1 MSTRVGAAAALS
13 ALVLV
18 AGSASAAPQR
28 AAASTPAEIVFVDVG
43 AGDGV
48 VIRVGGA
55 VVVSDIGEQNIP
67 FLYEALDKALA
78 KTGSREIEAIILSH
92 AHDDH
97 VKNFA
102 LLLNS
107 GKYSVKQALLSRNA
121 HWTATDANRAVM
133 KAIRKHRVPLT
144 YVKTG
149 QVFRFGGAKWTILN
163 PSPGAFTKHHQVS
176 NSSVAYALEVGGK
189 RFLFTGDIAWAGEHA
204 VVAEWQ
210 RLELGSADVLLATH
224 HGSKHSSHDFFLDA
238 VKPKSA
244 VISVNRGHGH
254 PDPEA
259 IHRLRRVGA
268 AIWCTAWNGTVT
280 ATVPV
285 GSAKAR
291 LRSSQNSAPWWLR
304 GERRSRGVCVDQR
317 GS

>member
-1 MSTRVGAAAALS
+1 MSNRVGAVAAVS
-13 ALVLV
+13 VLVLV

-28 AAASTPAEIVFVDVG
+28 SSAPSAAEIVFVDVG

-55 VVVSDIGEQNIP
+55 VVVSDIGERNIP
-67 FLYEALDKALA
+67 FIYEAIDEALA
-78 KTGSREIEAIILSH
+78 KTGTREIEAIIVSH

-102 LLLNS
+102 LLLES
-107 GKYSVKQALLSRNA
+107 GKYKIKRALLSRNA
-121 HWTATDANRAVM
+121 HWSATAANRAVM
-133 KAIRKHRVPLT
+133 KAIRRHHVPLK
-144 YVKTG
+144 YVRTG

-163 PSPGAFTKHHQVS
+163 PSPGAFRKHHQVS
-176 NSSVAYALEVGGK
+176 NSSVAYALEVNGK
-189 RFLFTGDIAWAGEHA
+189 RFLFTGDIEMAGERA
-204 VVAEWQ
+204 VVSEWQ

-224 HGSKHSSHDFFLDA
+224 HGSQYASHKFFLDA

-259 IHRLRRVGA
+259 IHRLRDAGA

-280 ATVPV
+280 ATVPA
-285 GSAKAR
+285 GAAKVR
-291 LRSSQNSAPWWLR
+291 LRSSENSAPWWLR
-304 GERRSRGVCVDQR
+304 GERHSRGACVDQ
-317 GS
+317 SP

>member
-1 MSTRVGAAAALS
+1 MSTTMVAAAAS
-13 ALVLV
+13 AFVLI

-28 AAASTPAEIVFVDVG
+28 SAARTPAKIVFVDVG

-55 VVVSDIGEQNIP
+55 VVLSDIGEQNIP
-67 FLYEALDKALA
+67 FLYKELDKALA
-78 KTGSREIEAIILSH
+78 EIGSREIEAVILSH

-107 GKYSVKQALLSRNA
+107 DKYTVKQVLLSRNA

-133 KAIRKHRVPLT
+133 NAIRRHRIPRR
-144 YVKTG
+144 YVRTG
-149 QVFRFGGAKWTILN
+149 EVFRFGGAKWTILN

-176 NSSVAYALEVGGK
+176 NASVAYALEVNGK
-189 RFLFTGDIAWAGEHA
+189 RFLFTGDIEIAGERA
-204 VVAEWQ
+204 VVSEWQ
-210 RLELGSADVLLATH
+210 RLELGSADVLLTTH
-224 HGSKHSSHDFFLDA
+224 HGSKYASHEFFLDA

-259 IHRLRRVGA
+259 IHRLRDAGA

-280 ATVPV
+280 ATAPV
-285 GSAKAR
+285 GAGKVR
-291 LRSSQNSAPWWLR
+291 LRSSEHSAPWWLR
-304 GERRSRGVCVDQR
+304 GERRSRGACVDQ
-317 GS
+317 SP

>member
-1 MSTRVGAAAALS
+1 MSTRVGAAAAVS
-13 ALVLV
+13 ALVLI

-28 AAASTPAEIVFVDVG
+28 SAARPAAEIVFVDVG

-67 FLYEALDKALA
+67 FLYKALDKALA

-102 LLLNS
+102 LLLKS
-107 GKYSVKQALLSRNA
+107 GKYTVKQALLSRNA
-121 HWTATDANRAVM
+121 HWSATDANRAVM
-133 KAIRKHRVPLT
+133 KAIRDHRVPFT
-144 YVKTG
+144 YVRTE

-163 PSPGAFTKHHQVS
+163 PSPGSFTKHHQVS
-176 NSSVAYALEVGGK
+176 NSSVAYVLEVNGK
-189 RFLFTGDIAWAGEHA
+189 RFLFTGDIETAGERA
-204 VVAEWQ
+204 VVSEWQ
-210 RLELGSADVLLATH
+210 RLELGPVDVLLATH
-224 HGSKHSSHDFFLDA
+224 HGSKYASHEFFLDA

-259 IHRLRRVGA
+259 IHRLRDAGA

-280 ATVPV
+280 ATVPAGAGKV
-285 GSAKAR
+285 R
-291 LRSSQNSAPWWLR
+291 LRSSENSAPWWLR
-304 GERRSRGVCVDQR
+304 GEHRSRGACVDQ
-317 GS
+317 SP

>member
-1 MSTRVGAAAALS
+1 MSTRVGAAVVVN
-13 ALVLV
+13 ALVLI
-18 AGSASAAPQR
+18 AGSASAAPQGS
-28 AAASTPAEIVFVDVG
+28 AARVAAEIVYVDVG

-48 VIRVGGA
+48 VIRVGSA
-55 VVVSDIGEQNIP
+55 VVVSDIGERNIP
-67 FLYEALDKALA
+67 FVYEAIDEALA
-78 KTGSREIEAIILSH
+78 KTGSREIEAIIVSH

-102 LLLNS
+102 LLLAS
-107 GKYSVKQALLSRNA
+107 GKYKIKRALLSRNA
-121 HWTATDANRAVM
+121 HWNATDANRAVM
-133 KAIRKHRVPLT
+133 RAIRRHHVPLR
-144 YVKTG
+144 YVRTG

-176 NSSVAYALEVGGK
+176 NSSVAYALEVNGK
-189 RFLFTGDIAWAGEHA
+189 RFLFTGDIEAAGERA
-204 VVAEWQ
+204 VVSEWQ
-210 RLELGSADVLLATH
+210 RLELGFADVLLATH
-224 HGSKHSSHDFFLDA
+224 HGSKHASHDFFLEA
-238 VKPKSA
+238 VQPKST

-259 IHRLRRVGA
+259 IQRLRKAGA

-280 ATVPV
+280 ATVPTRA
-285 GSAKAR
+285 AKVR
-291 LRSSQNSAPWWLR
+291 LRSSENSAPWWLR

>member
-1 MSTRVGAAAALS
+1 MSTAMAAAAVT
-13 ALVLV
+13 ALVLT
-18 AGSASAAPQR
+18 AGSASAAPER
-28 AAASTPAEIVFVDVG
+28 SAARTPAEIVFVDVG

-48 VIRVGGA
+48 VMRVGGA
-55 VVVSDIGEQNIP
+55 VVVSDIGERNIP
-67 FLYEALDKALA
+67 FIYEAIDEALA
-78 KTGSREIEAIILSH
+78 ETGSNEIEAIILSH

-102 LLLNS
+102 LLLQS
-107 GKYSVKQALLSRNA
+107 RKYKVKRALLSRNA

-133 KAIRKHRVPLT
+133 KAIRDHRVPLK
-144 YVKTG
+144 YVSTG

-163 PSPGAFTKHHQVS
+163 PSRGAFMKHHQVS
-176 NSSVAYALEVGGK
+176 NSSVAYALEVKGK
-189 RFLFTGDIAWAGEHA
+189 RFLFTGDIETAGERA
-204 VVAEWQ
+204 VVSEWQ
-210 RLELGSADVLLATH
+210 RLALGPADVLLATH
-224 HGSKHSSHDFFLDA
+224 HGSKYASHAFFLDV

-259 IHRLRRVGA
+259 IHRIRSAGA
-268 AIWCTAWNGTVT
+268 AIWCTAWNGHVT
-280 ATVPV
+280 ATVRAGATNV
-285 GSAKAR
+285 R

-304 GERRSRGVCVDQR
+304 DERRSRGTCVDQR

>member
-1 MSTRVGAAAALS
+1 MSTVMAAAVVCAF
-13 ALVLV
+13 VLL
-18 AGSASAAPQR
+18 AGSASAAPQSSAAR
-28 AAASTPAEIVFVDVG
+28 AAAKIVFVDVG

-55 VVVSDIGEQNIP
+55 VVLSDIGEQNIP
-67 FLYEALDKALA
+67 FLYKELDKALA
-78 KTGSREIEAIILSH
+78 EIGSHEIEAVILSH

-107 GKYSVKQALLSRNA
+107 DKYTVKQVLLSRNA

-133 KAIRKHRVPLT
+133 NAIRRHRIPRR
-144 YVKTG
+144 YVRTG
-149 QVFRFGGAKWTILN
+149 EVFRFGGAKWTILN

-176 NSSVAYALEVGGK
+176 NASVAYALEVNGK
-189 RFLFTGDIAWAGEHA
+189 RFLFTGDIEIAGERA
-204 VVAEWQ
+204 VVSEWQ
-210 RLELGSADVLLATH
+210 RLELGSADVLLTTH
-224 HGSKHSSHDFFLDA
+224 HGSKYASHEFFLDA

-259 IHRLRRVGA
+259 IHRLRDAGA

-280 ATVPV
+280 ATAPV
-285 GSAKAR
+285 GAGEVR
-291 LRSSQNSAPWWLR
+291 LRSSEHSAPWWLR
-304 GERRSRGVCVDQR
+304 GERRSRGACVDQ
-317 GS
+317 SP

>member
-1 MSTRVGAAAALS
+1 MSTRVGAVAAAL
-13 ALVLV
+13 VLM
-18 AGSASAAPQR
+18 AGSASASPQR
-28 AAASTPAEIVFVDVG
+28 SAARTPAEIVFVDVG

-55 VVVSDIGEQNIP
+55 VVLSDIGEQNIP
-67 FLYEALDKALA
+67 FFYKALDKALA

-102 LLLNS
+102 LLLKS
-107 GKYSVKQALLSRNA
+107 GKYTVKRALLSRNA
-121 HWTATDANRAVM
+121 HWGATDANRAVM
-133 KAIRKHRVPLT
+133 KAIRDHRVPFT
-144 YVKTG
+144 YVRTG

-176 NSSVAYALEVGGK
+176 NGSVAYTLEVSGK
-189 RFLFTGDIAWAGEHA
+189 RFLFTGDIETAGERA
-204 VVAEWQ
+204 VVSEWQ
-210 RLELGSADVLLATH
+210 RLELGPVDVLLATH
-224 HGSKHSSHDFFLDA
+224 HGSKYASHEFFLDA
-238 VKPKSA
+238 VKPKNA

-259 IHRLRRVGA
+259 IHRLRDAGA

-280 ATVPV
+280 ATVPAGAGKV
-285 GSAKAR
+285 R
-291 LRSSQNSAPWWLR
+291 MRSSENSAPWWLR
-304 GERRSRGVCVDQR
+304 GERRSRGACVDQ
-317 GS
+317 SP

>member
-1 MSTRVGAAAALS
+1 MTKRVGAVAAVS
-13 ALVLV
+13 ALVLM

-28 AAASTPAEIVFVDVG
+28 SVAPTAAEIVFVDVG

-55 VVVSDIGEQNIP
+55 VVLSDIGEQNIP
-67 FLYEALDKALA
+67 FLYKALDKALA

-102 LLLNS
+102 LLLKS
-107 GKYSVKQALLSRNA
+107 GKYTVKQALLSRNA

-133 KAIRKHRVPLT
+133 KAIRDHRVPFT
-144 YVKTG
+144 YVRTG

-176 NSSVAYALEVGGK
+176 NSSVAYALEVNGK
-189 RFLFTGDIAWAGEHA
+189 RFLFTGDVETAGERA
-204 VVAEWQ
+204 VVSEWQ
-210 RLELGSADVLLATH
+210 GLELGSADVLLATH
-224 HGSKHSSHDFFLDA
+224 HGSKHASHDFFLDA

-254 PDPEA
+254 PDLEA
-259 IHRLRRVGA
+259 IHRLRSAGA

-280 ATVPV
+280 ATVPAGPGKV
-285 GSAKAR
+285 R
-291 LRSSQNSAPWWLR
+291 LRSSENSAPWWSR
-304 GERRSRGVCVDQR
+304 GERRSRGTCVDQ
-317 GS
+317 SP

>member
-1 MSTRVGAAAALS
+1 MSNRVGAVAAVS
-13 ALVLV
+13 VLVLM
-18 AGSASAAPQR
+18 AGSAAAAPQR
-28 AAASTPAEIVFVDVG
+28 SAAPSAAEIVFVDVG

-55 VVVSDIGEQNIP
+55 VVVSDIGERNIP
-67 FLYEALDKALA
+67 FVYEAIDKALA
-78 KTGSREIEAIILSH
+78 KTGSREIEAIIVSH

-102 LLLNS
+102 LLLES
-107 GKYSVKQALLSRNA
+107 GKYKIKRALLSRNA
-121 HWTATDANRAVM
+121 HWSATDANRAVM
-133 KAIRKHRVPLT
+133 KAIRRHHVPLK
-144 YVKTG
+144 YVRTG

-176 NSSVAYALEVGGK
+176 NSSVAYALEVSGK
-189 RFLFTGDIAWAGEHA
+189 RFLFTGDIEAAGERA
-204 VVAEWQ
+204 VVSEWQ
-210 RLELGSADVLLATH
+210 RLELGPADVLLATH
-224 HGSKHSSHDFFLDA
+224 HGSKYASHDFFLDA

-259 IHRLRRVGA
+259 IHRLRSAGA

-280 ATVPV
+280 AIVPR
-285 GSAKAR
+285 GAAKVR
-291 LRSSQNSAPWWLR
+291 LRSSENSAPWWLR
-304 GERRSRGVCVDQR
+304 GERHSRGACVDQ
-317 GS
+317 SP